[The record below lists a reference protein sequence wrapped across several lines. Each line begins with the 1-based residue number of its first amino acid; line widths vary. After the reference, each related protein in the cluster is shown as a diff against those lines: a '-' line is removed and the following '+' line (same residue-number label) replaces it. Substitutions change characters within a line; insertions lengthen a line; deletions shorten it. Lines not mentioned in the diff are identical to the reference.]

1 MAAREREA
9 VHARQG
15 GRQRTKQADTLDTD
29 VNVIVGRFIAHGQ
42 LPNDGQTPN
51 YGDFT
56 NVDGYHAALN
66 LVKAARDDFDALP
79 ASVRK
84 HVDNDPGKFL
94 DLVYD
99 PDRRGELEEL
109 GLIDA
114 QAPEAA
120 PPAKTETENPTPP
133 DPPAPPE

>member
-1 MAAREREA
+1 MAARERVA
-9 VHARQG
+9 VHPPEG
-15 GRQRTKQADTLDTD
+15 GKVRTKQSDTLDSD
-29 VNVIVGRFIAHGQ
+29 INVIMNRFVAAGELPHDGR
-42 LPNDGQTPN
+42 TPT

-56 NVDGYHAALN
+56 TAGNYHTALN
-66 LVKAARDDFDALP
+66 LVKAAQDDFMSLP
-79 ASVRK
+79 AIVRK

-109 GLIDA
+109 GMVPE

-120 PPAKTETENPTPP
+120 PPPADPPP
-133 DPPAPPE
+133 DPAPDPAPE